1 MGILKKHIDL
11 FCKNKIKNESLFD
24 GSSLVIGQQSVYA
37 EENAVL
43 DIINQN
49 NINYPE
55 LKINFRKK
63 DKLTQIKNFK
73 RENKNYINSKY
84 LFSLL
89 GSKEIKHLDFS
100 SHENAEITF
109 NLNNPIKKKLHNKFN
124 NIIDMGSIE
133 HIADPYT
140 VLTNYIKMLK
150 NKGFIIIQTQASNM
164 VDHGFYSF
172 SPCFFFDFFA
182 ANNIKILNCYLR
194 VFNPYFPE
202 YPGVF
207 YTYKKVGLETPLNTE
222 KAIEIFII
230 AQKVK
235 RIFQFIKPIQSR
247 YQSKN
252 VNIKNQSS
260 KIKKMLLLIIKKYL
274 HYKIQKIL
282 FNYKRANNNINR
294 LNK

>member
-11 FCKNKIKNESLFD
+11 ICKNKKKNENLFD

-37 EENAVL
+37 EENEVL

-49 NINYPE
+49 NINYSE
-55 LKINFRKK
+55 LKINFSKK
-63 DKLTQIKNFK
+63 SKLTQIKNFK
-73 RENKNYINSKY
+73 KENKNNINSKY

-100 SHENAEITF
+100 PHEDAEIIF
-109 NLNNPIKKKLHNKFN
+109 NLNNPIKKKFQKKFN

-133 HIADPYT
+133 HIADPFT
-140 VLTNYIKMLK
+140 VLTNYLKMLK
-150 NKGFIIIQTQASNM
+150 NNGYIIISTQASNM

-172 SPCFFFDFFA
+172 SPCFFFDFFN
-182 ANNIKILNCYLR
+182 ANNIKIINCYLR
-194 VFNPYFPE
+194 VFNPYFHE
-202 YPGVF
+202 HPGDF

-230 AQKVK
+230 AQKTK
-235 RIFQFIKPIQSR
+235 ENLKFIKPIQGR
-247 YQSKN
+247 YQLKN
-252 VNIKNQSS
+252 LNKKNQSS
-260 KIKKMLLLIIKKYL
+260 KIKKLILLIIKKYL
-274 HYKIQKIL
+274 HYKIQKFL
-282 FNYKRANNNINR
+282 FNFKRGINIVK